1 MNYRRWKSTFY
12 YAIKPVL
19 PRLLQI
25 IIRQK
30 QITLKARGVQN
41 VWPIDSLSGTTPD
54 GWRGWPSGR
63 TFAFVLTHDVE
74 SDRGVKRCMRLAQ
87 TEKMLGFV
95 SSFNFV
101 PEKYPLSAQ
110 LRDGLS
116 KRGFEVGVH
125 DLKHDGKLFSTEKA
139 FLRRVRDINHYLESW
154 GAVGFRSGSMYH
166 NLAWMH
172 QMKIEY
178 DASTFDTDPFEPQPD
193 GVHTVFPIWVANGS
207 GDGGYVELPYTLPQ
221 DLTLFILFQYSNTHI
236 WKEKLKWIANKGGMV
251 LLVTHPDYM
260 NWRGEKRKIDEYPFQ
275 LYSEFLDYVRTKYK
289 GQYWNALPRDVARL
303 WKNCMVSQWDDQKR
317 TSSFQ
322 D

>member
-178 DASTFDTDPFEPQPD
+178 DASTFDTDPFEPRAGRCAYSVPYL
-193 GVHTVFPIWVANGS
+193 GREWKWRWRICRASLYSPSGLNPVHTFPV
-207 GDGGYVELPYTLPQ
+207 
-221 DLTLFILFQYSNTHI
+221 FQYAYL
-236 WKEKLKWIANKGGMV
+236 EREAEM
-251 LLVTHPDYM
+251 DRQQ
-260 NWRGEKRKIDEYPFQ
+260 RGNGPTCDP
-275 LYSEFLDYVRTKYK
+275 S
-289 GQYWNALPRDVARL
+289 
-303 WKNCMVSQWDDQKR
+303 
-317 TSSFQ
+317 
-322 D
+322 